1 MKRYEVNSICR
12 VPLVFLTK
20 KVVGNR
26 KLSLSTTTVSDA
38 AYIESG
44 AYNRPRL
51 IASDAWTANRL
62 VAAII
67 LNVTAFSVYLGVY

>member
-1 MKRYEVNSICR
+1 MNSICR
-12 VPLVFLTK
+12 VPLVFFNEKCCRLQKTE
-20 KVVGNR
+20 
-26 KLSLSTTTVSDA
+26 SSTTTVSDA

-51 IASDAWTANRL
+51 IASDAWTGNRL
-62 VAAII
+62 EAAII